1 MTNQL
6 NDHLAKVLGLTGNN
20 TPTSNSPFPMANLVP
35 VQSRPPVAKPN
46 TGIVLADDANYAR
59 DNLYDVVE
67 KAQEAINELMEVAKQ
82 SQHPR
87 SFEVLNMLL
96 RTQADVSHQLIKL
109 EKERQEAAA
118 AQTSPLSG
126 SGNTYIANAVF
137 VGTNAD
143 LLNLF
148 DGKNTD
154 GSTADLTE

>member
-1 MTNQL
+1 MNNQL
-6 NDHLAKVLGLTGNN
+6 NDQLAKVLGLNGNT
-20 TPTSNSPFPMANLVP
+20 TPNVPSPFPVANLVQP
-35 VQSRPPVAKPN
+35 QSRLPVPKPN

-118 AQTSPLSG
+118 QSSPLTG
-126 SGNTYIANAVF
+126 AGNVHIANAVF

-143 LLNLF
+143 LLNLLN
-148 DGKNTD
+148 GKPTD